1 MHSATERSSAQI
13 IDDMSTMI
21 AIDVAYS
28 ARVGVIKLLPVSRT
42 LVDTTSG
49 SYRLMIGDETYT
61 IIGEKD

>member
-13 IDDMSTMI
+13 IDDVSTMI